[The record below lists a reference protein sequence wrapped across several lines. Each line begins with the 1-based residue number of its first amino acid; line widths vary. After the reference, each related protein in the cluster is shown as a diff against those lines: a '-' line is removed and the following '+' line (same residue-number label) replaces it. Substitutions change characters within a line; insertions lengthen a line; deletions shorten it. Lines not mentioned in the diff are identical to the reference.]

1 MSTIKVDTVTTLDGT
16 GNITLSRP
24 LTGLSGSG
32 ASLTALNATELTS
45 GTVPDARFP
54 STLPAASGVNLTA
67 LNATQLTS
75 GTIPIA
81 RIADD
86 AITLAKMADDAIGVA
101 QLSATGTASNTTF
114 LRGDNSWTTAGVT
127 PKMKMLHTTYAFSGA
142 PGTQTLSGV
151 GFAPDAIFG
160 MWGVGNS
167 TYKTPN
173 IFWAINSSSSL
184 AQSGTRAFN
193 AWRHNERS
201 TAGSWMWANAGMQWI
216 DSHNDYVQGT
226 VTTWGSDGITIT
238 YTVTGSP
245 TTSQT
250 MNQSTVYFKL
260 T

>member
-45 GTVPDARFP
+45 GT
-54 STLPAASGVNLTA
+54 
-67 LNATQLTS
+67 
-75 GTIPIA
+75 IPIA

-86 AITLAKMADDAIGVA
+86 AVTLAKMADDAIGVA
-101 QLSATGTASNTTF
+101 QLSATGTASNSTY
-114 LRGDNSWTTAGVT
+114 LRGDNSWATAGVT
-127 PKMKMLHTTYAFSGA
+127 PKTKLIHSTYAFSNA

-151 GFAPDAIFG
+151 GFAPDVIYG
-160 MWGVGNS
+160 MWGVGND

-173 IFWAINSSSSL
+173 IFWAINPSSSL

-201 TAGSWMWANAGMQWI
+201 TAGTWMWANAGMQWI
-216 DSHNDYVQGT
+216 DSHSAYVQGT

-245 TTSQT
+245 STSQS